1 MFENVIPAR
10 AGIQCDVPLDSRCA
24 GVTSKI
30 GAAAQLGAAA

>member
-10 AGIQCDVPLDSRCA
+10 AGIQSDVPLDSRCA

-30 GAAAQLGAAA
+30 GAAAQHGAAA